1 MGRHFDHAKFVVGVS
16 CGDGGPECGVQVD
29 LDTGS
34 SRLRDTAVTVVTAR
48 GGAYGPGTPREGF
61 EFQTPYLRT

>member
-1 MGRHFDHAKFVVGVS
+1 MR
-16 CGDGGPECGVQVD
+16 VD

-48 GGAYGPGTPREGF
+48 GGAYGPGPPREGF
-61 EFQTPYLRT
+61 DFQTPYLRT

>member
-1 MGRHFDHAKFVVGVS
+1 MRRHLDHAKCVVAMA
-16 CGDGGPECGVQVD
+16 CGDGRPECGVRVD

-34 SRLRDTAVTVVTAR
+34 SRLHDTAVTVVTAR

-61 EFQTPYLRT
+61 DFQTPYLRT

>member
-1 MGRHFDHAKFVVGVS
+1 MA
-16 CGDGGPECGVQVD
+16 CGDGGPECGVRVD

-48 GGAYGPGTPREGF
+48 GDAYGPGTPREGSD
-61 EFQTPYLRT
+61 FQTPYLRT